1 MIEHITAALGP
12 LWVVQVQDSI
22 AAREVTNFKFLDA
35 PAGWIIALVIAPSIL
50 ALSFFAYR
58 KERAPLTTAQRNT
71 LATLRALAFAVLFL
85 ALFRPVLETQQVE
98 VEKAVLPVLF
108 DSSASMT
115 RADSYADE
123 AIADRLMS
131 LSGVTS
137 RESLS
142 TTARV
147 DLVKA
152 ILARPEASLESLRD
166 RNDVRLL
173 AFGDELRA
181 LDSVAEWRASSN
193 STRLGSAIADALT
206 EFENRGDRVQEIVV
220 ISDGRSNSGLD
231 LAQAAQVA
239 ALDGVRVHCIGV
251 GDPNE
256 PRNVSIEAIAAPDVA
271 LVNDDVGFEVS
282 IMSKGY
288 EGRVTTLVIR
298 ERGKDEVLS
307 SREITLAQSGR
318 TQVETLYWRPERE
331 GEYDLEI
338 ELVTLQGE
346 QFQDDNLRAHHLRV
360 DPEQIKVLYVENLPR
375 REYSFLYPILL
386 RTKNFKAQ
394 CLLLSA
400 DKDFIQESSQG
411 IPALTAFPPTKE
423 DLLEYDVVILGDV
436 DAYELRPTVQESEE
450 ALRNLRQFVELG
462 GGLVFIAGDV
472 DNPMS
477 YLGTPL
483 EDLLPVVVGDD
494 PEDHRARQDASKAP
508 FRPVLENP
516 LDPPE
521 PVRLEKDLDRNRTLW
536 SDPEFGLPEQ
546 EWYFAVRK
554 AKGGAEVML
563 RHPENGNQF
572 GKHVL
577 VASTWYPSGRTLFVG
592 FDSTWLW
599 RKFYG
604 SKYPERFW
612 KSVIR
617 YVGLN
622 KLRKTNKRFELSTDK
637 SVYDIHEPIRID
649 ARIRDVDFG
658 PLSDTRYP
666 AQLGDPKGAITAID
680 LTNVDPTEGL
690 FRGTIRLALPGSYQ
704 VWLEDTAG
712 RDPGRLSPKSFR
724 VEVPRREWE
733 NPVLAKDALEQVA
746 AATKARYF
754 GAHEIPEA
762 LAAIEGDV
770 RERLTGEPR
779 RRELW
784 SSWNTLLLFLA
795 LLSAEW
801 ILRKKYNLV

>member
-1 MIEHITAALGP
+1 MTAFVTEA
-12 LWVVQVQDSI
+12 I
-22 AAREVTNFKFLDA
+22 AAIVAQAQEPVTAREVTNFHFLEA
-35 PAGWIIALVIAPSIL
+35 PAGWVIALVIVPAIV
-50 ALSFFAYR
+50 ALSVFVYR
-58 KERAPLTTAQRNT
+58 RERAPLTNRQRGVF
-71 LATLRALAFAVLFL
+71 AALRTLAFAVLFL
-85 ALFRPVLETQQVE
+85 VLFRPVLETQQVE

-108 DSSASMT
+108 DASASMT
-115 RADSYADE
+115 RADSYSDD
-123 AIADRLMS
+123 AIADRLVAS
-131 LSGVTS
+131 AGLASREALSGTS
-137 RESLS
+137 
-142 TTARV
+142 RV

-152 ILARPEASLESLRD
+152 ILEKPGASLAALSE
-166 RNDVRLL
+166 RNEVRLL
-173 AFGDELRA
+173 SFGDELRA
-181 LDSVAEWRASSN
+181 LDSVGEWRATAN

-206 EFENRGDRVQEIVV
+206 EFENRGDRVQEILV

-239 ALDGVRVHCIGV
+239 ALDGVRVHCVGV

-256 PRNVSIEAIAAPDVA
+256 PRNVSIEAVAAPDVA

-282 IMSKGY
+282 MVSKGY
-288 EGRVTTLVIR
+288 EGRVTTLVLR
-298 ERGKDEVLS
+298 QRGAEELLA

-318 TQVETLYWRPERE
+318 TQVETLYWRPERD

-338 ELVTLQGE
+338 ELVPLPGE
-346 QFQDDNLRAHHLRV
+346 QFQDDNVRAHHLRV

-400 DKDFIQESSQG
+400 DKDFIQESSSG
-411 IPALTAFPPTKE
+411 VPALTAFPPTRE
-423 DLLEYDVVILGDV
+423 ALLEYDVVILGDV
-436 DAYELRPTVQESEE
+436 NAYDLRPTVQESEE

-462 GGLVFIAGDV
+462 GGIVFIAGEI

-494 PEDHRARQDASKAP
+494 PEDHRARQDAAKAP
-508 FRPVLENP
+508 FRPILENP

-521 PVRLEKDLDRNRTLW
+521 PVLLEKDLEMNRRLW
-536 SDPEFGLPEQ
+536 SDPDVGLTQQ
-546 EWYFAVRK
+546 EWYFAARK

-577 VASTWYPSGRTLFVG
+577 LASTWYPSGRTMFVA

-599 RKFYG
+599 RKHYG
-604 SKYPERFW
+604 TRYTERFW
-612 KSVIR
+612 RSVIR

-637 SVYDIHEPIRID
+637 SVYDIHEPIRLD
-649 ARIRDVDFG
+649 ARIKDVDFG
-658 PLSDTRYP
+658 PLSDARYP
-666 AQLGDPKGAITAID
+666 AQLADPKGAVTAID

-690 FRGTIRLALPGSYQ
+690 FRGTIRLGIPGSYQ
-704 VWLEDTAG
+704 VWLEDSAG
-712 RDPGRLSPKSFR
+712 RDPGRLTPKSFR

-746 AATKARYF
+746 ATTKGRYF
-754 GAHEIPEA
+754 GAHELEEA
-762 LAAIEGDV
+762 IAAIEGDV

-784 SSWNTLLLFLA
+784 SSWNTLLLFLGILA
-795 LLSAEW
+795 AEW
-801 ILRKKYNLV
+801 ILRKKHNLV